1 MTQSHKLALAGK
13 TAVVAALMSGSSLVW
28 AQDAAAPASP
38 APAPVAEAVF
48 APPPVLR
55 TLPTQND
62 VINPAAAEQA
72 AEEKTTKQPVKAAT
86 APTTRTRDAAPA
98 RPTPATPTRT
108 MAPDTSVADNAAS
121 SAPLAVPPQVDSIE
135 PAASTVQA
143 VEPVPSGELGAIAQS
158 DATGEDMTLIGGI
171 AAALAALGIG
181 AAFFARRRKSADA
194 DRATPVDAAP
204 AFVAPPPIREAS
216 VFQQFDRMP
225 AQQTI
230 APRQPLDSRSDIP
243 VTDPLFS
250 TPVAA
255 GPITD
260 PLFAPRN
267 AVEPPITDPLFAK
280 HGRFTGRARTGNE
293 MEPRTP
299 ELVS

>member
-13 TAVVAALMSGSSLVW
+13 TAVIAALMSGSSLVW

-38 APAPVAEAVF
+38 APAPVAETTV

-55 TLPTQND
+55 TLPTEND

-72 AEEKTTKQPVKAAT
+72 AEEKTTTQPAKAAT
-86 APTTRTRDAAPA
+86 APVTRTRDAAPA
-98 RPTPATPTRT
+98 RPTPATPTLT

-121 SAPLAVPPQVDSIE
+121 SAPLAVPPQVESIE

-143 VEPVPSGELGAIAQS
+143 VEPVPSGQVGAVAQS
-158 DATGEDMTLIGGI
+158 DATGEDLTLIGGI

-181 AAFFARRRKSADA
+181 AAFFARRRKPADA

-225 AQQTI
+225 ARQTI
-230 APRQPLDSRSDIP
+230 APRLPMDSRSDIP

>member
-38 APAPVAEAVF
+38 APAAETTF
-48 APPPVLR
+48 TPPPVLR
-55 TLPTQND
+55 TLPTEND

-72 AEEKTTKQPVKAAT
+72 AVETVSRQPERAAT
-86 APTTRTRDAAPA
+86 APAARTRDVAPA
-98 RPTPATPTRT
+98 RPAAATPTRP
-108 MAPDTSVADNAAS
+108 AAQDTSVTEGAAP
-121 SAPLAVPPQVDSIE
+121 SAPLVVPPQVDSIE
-135 PAASTVQA
+135 PAASTVQT
-143 VEPVPSGELGAIAQS
+143 VEPVPSDEVAVADQNVN
-158 DATGEDMTLIGGI
+158 TGEDMTLIGGI

-181 AAFFARRRKSADA
+181 AAFFARRRRDPADV
-194 DRATPVDAAP
+194 DHTTPVNAAP

-216 VFQQFDRMP
+216 IFQQFDRMP

-230 APRQPLDSRSDIP
+230 APRKPLDARSDIP

-250 TPVAA
+250 TPVVA

-280 HGRFTGRARTGNE
+280 HGRFTGRARTENE
-293 MEPRTP
+293 AEPRTP

>member
-38 APAPVAEAVF
+38 VPAPVAEATF

-98 RPTPATPTRT
+98 RPTPATPART

-143 VEPVPSGELGAIAQS
+143 VDPVPSGEVGAVAQS

>member
-38 APAPVAEAVF
+38 APAPVAEATF

-55 TLPTQND
+55 TLPTEND

-72 AEEKTTKQPVKAAT
+72 AEEKTTTQAAKAAT
-86 APTTRTRDAAPA
+86 APVTRTRDAAPA
-98 RPTPATPTRT
+98 TPART

-143 VEPVPSGELGAIAQS
+143 VEPVPSGEVGAVAQS

-181 AAFFARRRKSADA
+181 AAFFARRRKPADA

-225 AQQTI
+225 ARQTI

-250 TPVAA
+250 TPVVA

>member
-13 TAVVAALMSGSSLVW
+13 TAVIAALMSGSSLVW

-38 APAPVAEAVF
+38 VPAPVAEAIF

-55 TLPTQND
+55 TLPTEND

-86 APTTRTRDAAPA
+86 APVTRTRDAA
-98 RPTPATPTRT
+98 PATPTRT

-121 SAPLAVPPQVDSIE
+121 SAPLEVPPQVDSIE
-135 PAASTVQA
+135 PAPSTVQA
-143 VEPVPSGELGAIAQS
+143 VEPVPSGQVGAVAQS
-158 DATGEDMTLIGGI
+158 DATGEDLTLIGGI

>member
-38 APAPVAEAVF
+38 APAPVAEAIF

-98 RPTPATPTRT
+98 RPTPATPART

-143 VEPVPSGELGAIAQS
+143 VDPVPSGEVGAVAQS

-280 HGRFTGRARTGNE
+280 HGRFTGRARTENE